1 MSHGVMP
8 ARRYI
13 RVTGKRR
20 RMNGKIEKR
29 VMIVTGIGAVI
40 AGFFIFDLGQ
50 YLSLSYLKE
59 SQARFQSLYGQ
70 HPVPVISGYMLLYI
84 SVTALSLP
92 GAAVLTLA
100 GGALFGLLAGT
111 VVVSFASTI
120 GATLACVVARF
131 LLRDWVQGKFGD
143 KLVAVNEGVR
153 KEGAFYLFTMRLIPA
168 IPFFVINLVM
178 GLTRMPLRTFF
189 WVSQV
194 GMLAGTIVYVN
205 AGKELGK
212 IDSLSGILSPT
223 LIFSFIVLGL
233 FPIAARKLMSL
244 FRARYRNAVEM

>member
-1 MSHGVMP
+1 MDRKMIKRLVIVGGIAAVM
-8 ARRYI
+8 
-13 RVTGKRR
+13 
-20 RMNGKIEKR
+20 
-29 VMIVTGIGAVI
+29 

-50 YLSLSYLKE
+50 YFTLAYIKE
-59 SQARFQSLYGQ
+59 SQARFQSLYGE
-70 HPVPVISGYMLLYI
+70 HPVRVIAVYMLLYVC
-84 SVTALSLP
+84 VTALSLP

-100 GGALFGLLAGT
+100 GGALFGLLVGT
-111 VVVSFASTI
+111 VIVSFASTI

-143 KLVAVNEGVR
+143 KLSAVNEGVR

-168 IPFFVINLVM
+168 IPFFVINLLM

-223 LIFSFIVLGL
+223 LILSFILLGL
-233 FPIAARKLMSL
+233 FPIATKKLMSL
-244 FRARYRNAVEM
+244 VRTRYRNVQEMP